1 MDPAREVNGHRGFD
15 YEQSGSYAGASM
27 TRPQL
32 NRFFVS
38 TDFSVQY
45 RKAKQLLWQNQAS
58 SGYSLLTTFDGE
70 VDYTTGDNHTTLA
83 RSESV
88 VLEPNTT
95 VSAKGQHVELLLL
108 TCSASLVIQHAAA
121 MHLIPAK
128 SIVTFTRDHING
140 DQKLDAMVAEF
151 VSELGGEEPGKEI
164 VMRALVEQ
172 TLVHLLRNYSTPRL
186 SEELELSRVGLV
198 DRRIRR
204 SVELMHTQLD
214 QDLTL
219 KELAAA
225 SYLSPFHFARLF
237 KKLTG
242 ASPHN
247 YLAAIRATRAQLL
260 LAETDLSVTEIGALV
275 GYLSGSHFTKAF
287 RLATGATPREFRK
300 DLISR
305 DSGHKKHT
313 T

>member
-1 MDPAREVNGHRGFD
+1 
-15 YEQSGSYAGASM
+15 M
-27 TRPQL
+27 TRPLAQL

-38 TDFSVQY
+38 TDYSVSY

-58 SGYSLLTTFDGE
+58 SGYGLLTTLDGQLNYT
-70 VDYTTGDNHTTLA
+70 VDDKHRVLE
-83 RSESV
+83 RSQSV
-88 VLEPNTT
+88 VLEPNTSVT
-95 VSAKGQHVELLLL
+95 AKGQQTELLFL
-108 TCSASLVIQHAAA
+108 TFSASLVIQNAAT
-121 MHLIPAK
+121 MKLIPPK
-128 SIVTFTRDHING
+128 SIVTFSTEHVNG
-140 DQKLDAMVAEF
+140 DLKLDALLAEF
-151 VSELGGEEPGKEI
+151 VSELAGQKPGKEI

-172 TLVHLLRNYSTPRL
+172 TLVHMLRNYSTPRL

-225 SYLSPFHFARLF
+225 SYLSTFHFARLF

-247 YLAAIRATRAQLL
+247 YLAGIRATRAQLL
-260 LAETDLSVTEIGALV
+260 LAETDLSVTEVGARV

-300 DLISR
+300 GLITR
-305 DSGHKKHT
+305 
-313 T
+313 

>member
-1 MDPAREVNGHRGFD
+1 M
-15 YEQSGSYAGASM
+15 
-27 TRPQL
+27 

-38 TDFSVQY
+38 PDFSVHY
-45 RKAKQLLWQNQAS
+45 RTAKQLLWQNQAS
-58 SGYSLLTTFDGE
+58 SGYSLLTTLDGQLDYE
-70 VDYTTGDNHTTLA
+70 VDEKQSTLA
-83 RSESV
+83 RAQSV

-95 VSAKGQHVELLLL
+95 VTARGQQVELLFL
-108 TCSASLVIQHAAA
+108 TFSASLVIQHAAS
-121 MHLIPAK
+121 MRLIPPK
-128 SIVTFTRDHING
+128 SIVTFTREHVQR
-140 DQKLDAMVAEF
+140 DQKLDGLLAEF
-151 VSELGGEEPGKEI
+151 VSELSAQKPGKEI

-172 TLVHLLRNYSTPRL
+172 TLVHILRNYSTPRL

-204 SVELMHTQLD
+204 SVELMYTQLD

-247 YLAAIRATRAQLL
+247 YLAGIRATRAQLL
-260 LAETDLSVTEIGALV
+260 LAETDLSVTEIGARV

-300 DLISR
+300 GLS
-305 DSGHKKHT
+305 T
-313 T
+313 

>member
-1 MDPAREVNGHRGFD
+1 LM
-15 YEQSGSYAGASM
+15 
-27 TRPQL
+27 L

-38 TDFSVQY
+38 PDFSVY
-45 RKAKQLLWQNQAS
+45 LRNAKQLVWQNQAT
-58 SGYSLLTTFDGE
+58 SGYSLLTTLRGKL
-70 VDYTTGDNHTTLA
+70 DYTIDDKRVTLD
-83 RSESV
+83 EGQSV
-88 VLEPNTT
+88 VLEPNTNVT
-95 VSAKGQHVELLLL
+95 AKGQQVELIVLMF
-108 TCSASLVIQHAAA
+108 SASLVIERAAA
-121 MHLIPAK
+121 MRLVPPK
-128 SIVTFTRDHING
+128 SIVTFTRDHLR
-140 DQKLDAMVAEF
+140 DRKLDGLMEEFAAELAT
-151 VSELGGEEPGKEI
+151 EKPGRAI

-172 TLVHLLRNYSTPRL
+172 LLVHILRNYSTPRL

-219 KELAAA
+219 KALAAA

-242 ASPHN
+242 LSPHN
-247 YLAAIRATRAQLL
+247 YLASIRATRAQLL
-260 LAETDLSVTEIGALV
+260 LAETDLSVTEIGARV

-300 DLISR
+300 SLIS
-305 DSGHKKHT
+305 S
-313 T
+313 

>member
-1 MDPAREVNGHRGFD
+1 M
-15 YEQSGSYAGASM
+15 
-27 TRPQL
+27 L

-38 TDFSVQY
+38 PDFSVYY
-45 RKAKQLLWQNQAS
+45 RRAKQLVWQNQAS
-58 SGYSLLTTFDGE
+58 SGYSLLTNLNGKL
-70 VDYTTGDNHTTLA
+70 DYTIDDKQVTLES
-83 RSESV
+83 SESI
-88 VLEPNTT
+88 VLEPNANAT
-95 VSAKGQHVELLLL
+95 AKGHQIELLFL
-108 TCSASLVIQHAAA
+108 TFSASLVIQHAAD
-121 MHLIPAK
+121 MRLIPPK
-128 SIVTFTRDHING
+128 SIVTFAREAMHR
-140 DQKLDAMVAEF
+140 DQKLERILAEF
-151 VSELGGEEPGKEI
+151 VSELAGEKPGKEI
-164 VMRALVEQ
+164 VLRALVEQ
-172 TLVHLLRNYSTPRL
+172 VLVHLLRNYSTPKL

-247 YLAAIRATRAQLL
+247 YLAGIRATRAQLL
-260 LAETDLSVTEIGALV
+260 LAQTDLSVTEVGAHV

-287 RLATGATPREFRK
+287 RTATGATPREFRK
-300 DLISR
+300 GLVSR
-305 DSGHKKHT
+305 SSHGAMRRQ
-313 T
+313 

>member
-1 MDPAREVNGHRGFD
+1 
-15 YEQSGSYAGASM
+15 M
-27 TRPQL
+27 TRPLAQL

-38 TDFSVQY
+38 TDYSVHY
-45 RKAKQLLWQNQAS
+45 RKSKQLQWQNQAS
-58 SGYSLLTTFDGE
+58 SGYSLLTTLDGRL
-70 VDYTTGDNHTTLA
+70 DYTLDEKHTPLEY
-83 RSESV
+83 SQSV
-88 VLEPNTT
+88 VLEPNSSVT
-95 VSAKGQHVELLLL
+95 ANGLQVELLFL
-108 TCSASLVIQHAAA
+108 TFSASLVIQHAAA
-121 MHLIPAK
+121 MRLIPPK
-128 SIVTFTRDHING
+128 SIVSFTREHLHD
-140 DQKLDAMVAEF
+140 DSRLDALLNEF
-151 VSELGGEEPGKEI
+151 VSELAGEKPGKEI

-172 TLVHLLRNYSTPRL
+172 TLVHVLRNYSTPRL

-219 KELAAA
+219 KDLAAA
-225 SYLSPFHFARLF
+225 SYLSPFHFSRLF

-247 YLAAIRATRAQLL
+247 YLAGIRAAKAQSL
-260 LAETDLSVTEIGALV
+260 LAETELSVTEIGSRV

-300 DLISR
+300 GLISR
-305 DSGHKKHT
+305 NSD
-313 T
+313 